1 MKSSEMVKEIRKRA
15 GLSQTQLAKVLG
27 VSFATVNRW
36 ENGHCE
42 PTAVAINSLRMI
54 CRDNL
59 IDFDELQKDAVV
71 ITSEKSLMLYHG
83 SKRGIQG
90 AVRPISSEFCDF
102 GKGFY
107 MGTNQSQ
114 PMSLICN
121 FPEARMYTVK
131 VDLTGLKILNLE
143 VSIDWAMLI
152 ALNRGRM
159 EDMKGT
165 PYYEKFKNIAKDCD
179 MISGYIVSDRM
190 FVVLERFFSCEI
202 TDVALMNSLSA
213 LKADKQYA
221 AVSERACKQ
230 IRIIEN
236 LPIGEKERAYSR
248 KMCEANRAG
257 EITRAEE
264 ICRKYRREGRYFD
277 EILNGGSRI

>member
-90 AVRPISSEFCDF
+90 AVRPIGSLNPSF
-102 GKGFY
+102 G
-107 MGTNQSQ
+107 T
-114 PMSLICN
+114 
-121 FPEARMYTVK
+121 
-131 VDLTGLKILNLE
+131 
-143 VSIDWAMLI
+143 
-152 ALNRGRM
+152 
-159 EDMKGT
+159 
-165 PYYEKFKNIAKDCD
+165 
-179 MISGYIVSDRM
+179 MI
-190 FVVLERFFSCEI
+190 
-202 TDVALMNSLSA
+202 
-213 LKADKQYA
+213 
-221 AVSERACKQ
+221 
-230 IRIIEN
+230 
-236 LPIGEKERAYSR
+236 
-248 KMCEANRAG
+248 
-257 EITRAEE
+257 
-264 ICRKYRREGRYFD
+264 
-277 EILNGGSRI
+277 